1 MYLAKRPQLV
11 QRNVT
16 CARGSGGIWEGSRSM
31 GPEQDGQLSGVPV
44 RSLVMRWSACA
55 GLYVFG
61 RGLRMTPP
69 DGCCCRPGPRNG
81 VSPLNGNHENDPI
94 TVARPATPDR
104 PPRRSTVLA
113 GITQQPTTALRAL
126 ALSFFVALV
135 ALSTGC
141 GPHAAVPPVPSDR
154 KSTRLNSSH

>member
-1 MYLAKRPQLV
+1 MSRRERKSPGASEAPGPILALSASVAGQAAPAMYLANRPQLV

-31 GPEQDGQLSGVPV
+31 GPEQDGHLSGVPA

-69 DGCCCRPGPRNG
+69 DGCC
-81 VSPLNGNHENDPI
+81 
-94 TVARPATPDR
+94 
-104 PPRRSTVLA
+104 RRSEVWE
-113 GITQQPTTALRAL
+113 R
-126 ALSFFVALV
+126 SF
-135 ALSTGC
+135 T
-141 GPHAAVPPVPSDR
+141 PEW
-154 KSTRLNSSH
+154 

>member
-31 GPEQDGQLSGVPV
+31 GPEQDGQLSGVPA

-69 DGCCCRPGPRNG
+69 DGCRRFELTER
-81 VSPLNGNHENDPI
+81 SF
-94 TVARPATPDR
+94 TPEW
-104 PPRRSTVLA
+104 
-113 GITQQPTTALRAL
+113 
-126 ALSFFVALV
+126 
-135 ALSTGC
+135 
-141 GPHAAVPPVPSDR
+141 
-154 KSTRLNSSH
+154 